1 MLVEYTEIHNYQDFV
16 SLILCYTIFNL
27 YVILCFGCSPCKESF
42 LNKFMNYETSQ
53 LFAHVRMGD
62 DSEGSIHFEINCV
75 VVWFS
80 FSRIINHTIS
90 YF

>member
-1 MLVEYTEIHNYQDFV
+1 MVIEYTEIYNYEDYV
-16 SLILCYTIFNL
+16 NLILCYTIFNL
-27 YVILCFGCSPCKESF
+27 AVILCLDAHRAKKVF
-42 LNKFMNYETSQ
+42 NKFMNYETSQ

-75 VVWFS
+75 VVRFT